1 VTPFKLK
8 QNRTLNFIFPVSM
21 LTFFIIGYYNTF
33 QKLSIHWSKGDNNY
47 CYLIVPI
54 FLYLCW
60 EERKHFRFHQ
70 FSWSPLGVFSTFL
83 SITLIIIGE
92 LGSVITLVYVGI
104 WGCLV
109 GMFITIYGMRV
120 RLLLFPLLILFF
132 IVPLPPFVN
141 RLLTFKLK
149 IAASTLSIIML
160 RVFNV
165 SVFQNGNIIDLGI
178 SQLQVVD
185 ACSGLRF
192 LMPLLLMSLLVGY
205 FFCKGWGRRA
215 ILLAIVPPL
224 SIFVNSLRIFV
235 TGMLTVKGHP
245 ELAQSFFHDFSG
257 WLIFMVAAAILLA
270 AAFTIK
276 KIGSNK
282 KGSSGLRLEAGGK
295 DKSKASL
302 RMDAEDKEDSKAI
315 GWIRQIVLTL
325 ILCFLFASSG
335 WALKMLPSARNLPER
350 TSFSSFPMQIG
361 QWQGK
366 RHYISK
372 EILDQLWA
380 DDYVSA
386 IYIRPDLPNYINLLI
401 PFYEYQGTRHT
412 AHAPQSCMIGSGWA
426 LFNTSERLINMNP
439 KGKIKIMTMT
449 WEKENFKLLASYF
462 FFQRGRVITNPWM
475 NKFYLMWDMILKQR
489 TDGALVRVEMTVVP
503 QQSMDEAYSVLEDFI
518 TKIWPILPEYVPA

>member
-1 VTPFKLK
+1 
-8 QNRTLNFIFPVSM
+8 M
-21 LTFFIIGYYNTF
+21 
-33 QKLSIHWSKGDNNY
+33 
-47 CYLIVPI
+47 
-54 FLYLCW
+54 
-60 EERKHFRFHQ
+60 
-70 FSWSPLGVFSTFL
+70 
-83 SITLIIIGE
+83 
-92 LGSVITLVYVGI
+92 
-104 WGCLV
+104 
-109 GMFITIYGMRV
+109 
-120 RLLLFPLLILFF
+120 
-132 IVPLPPFVN
+132 
-141 RLLTFKLK
+141 
-149 IAASTLSIIML
+149 
-160 RVFNV
+160 
-165 SVFQNGNIIDLGI
+165 
-178 SQLQVVD
+178 
-185 ACSGLRF
+185 
-192 LMPLLLMSLLVGY
+192 
-205 FFCKGWGRRA
+205 
-215 ILLAIVPPL
+215 AIVPPL

-245 ELAQSFFHDFSG
+245 ELAQNFFHDFSG

-325 ILCFLFASSG
+325 ILCFLFTSSG

-386 IYIRPDLPNYINLLI
+386 IYIRPGLPNYINLLI

-412 AHAPQSCMIGSGWA
+412 AHAPESCMIGSGWA
-426 LFNTSERLINMNP
+426 LFKTSERLINMNP
-439 KGKIKIMTMT
+439 HGKIKIMTMT
-449 WEKENFKLLASYF
+449 WEKENSKLLGSYF
-462 FFQRGRVITNPWM
+462 FFQRGRVITSPWM
-475 NKFYLMWDMILKQR
+475 NKFCLMWDAILKQR

-503 QQSMDEAYSVLEDFI
+503 QQSMDEAYRV
-518 TKIWPILPEYVPA
+518 YA